1 MNATV
6 AASVAASCVA
16 VFTAMAAM
24 FAAVY
29 KRGQHEGRVTEI
41 LSRLTAMAADHEIR
55 LRILES
61 HQCGTNGRPAGMP

>member
-6 AASVAASCVA
+6 ASSVAASCVA
-16 VFTAMAAM
+16 VFAAMAAL

-29 KRGQHEGRVTEI
+29 ERDQHEGRVTEI

-55 LRILES
+55 LRVLES
-61 HQCGTNGRPAGMP
+61 HQCGTNV